1 MKTQDKTQIEKDLLE
16 KGYTI
21 SAAARAIGK
30 SKTHVFYV
38 VRGKRVSCKTL
49 NELQSL
55 TVRPFRSREKI
66 NL

>member
-1 MKTQDKTQIEKDLLE
+1 MKTQDKTQIEKDLLN

-38 VRGKRVSCKTL
+38 VREKRTSHKTL
-49 NELQSL
+49 KELQSL
-55 TVRPFRSREKI
+55 PVRPFRFREKI